1 LNKTKRINFSAAEK
15 TGALTLFLACAFF
28 FVHPFLSLLPLV
40 FFLFLCCIAPFCPGW
55 SFYLPVISK
64 GPAGAKSIALTFD
77 DGPNPESTHIVLDL
91 LARHKL
97 QATFFVVGEKVA
109 GYPELMKE
117 IVAQGHTVGN
127 HSWSHNYFLML
138 RSPKTIWQDIHRTQD
153 ELRKLGIE
161 PQFFRPPIGITGP
174 RLAKPLAQE
183 HLVCVNYSRRALDRG
198 NKNINNLAAKID
210 KKIKTGD
217 IIMLHDLPVPKE
229 EEIRHWQQELENLF
243 TTLQR
248 NYTIVPLE
256 MLLQQSDE

>member
-217 IIMLHDLPVPKE
+217 IIMLHDLLVPKE